1 LPADFIEPDY
11 ETIDDDFM
19 KSAQNSQPS
28 LASGSFGKG
37 SKRDVQPRSD
47 TCVSVGGVAS
57 SGMPAVKVLRQ
68 TVRNESIVMGRGRE
82 ELSDIPEA
90 SESSVQTTEYMAL
103 AEREPAIQTEY
114 DVLKEKEELNPVR
127 YMSSKNPERVKRIKS
142 WFV

>member
-1 LPADFIEPDY
+1 MPADFIEPDY

-103 AEREPAIQTEY
+103 AER
-114 DVLKEKEELNPVR
+114 
-127 YMSSKNPERVKRIKS
+127 
-142 WFV
+142 